1 MEVSVEEESKS
12 ITEIKEEDIAELNQ
26 EDPNENLNLE
36 NLESL
41 KVDRKPNIYQT
52 DQAYQFQ
59 EDKERIDVFI
69 KNYLMKFNMEKS
81 LKVFE
86 QEFYERLSKN
96 EISLDKI
103 GTVPEVYIK
112 SEQIQKQIGNFQKDL
127 DAAKIYSE
135 KANSKFLKLRKAKES
150 EKIRHRRV
158 QQEKQQH
165 IKKIDEMKKIY
176 KEKENAITELNE
188 TKDNKDYLN
197 INRMLKN
204 KSNKIQLPKIVE
216 SKSTRNGLTID
227 NQYTRNNQIKIYIM
241 KPNKSFDINR
251 KNANITNNSN
261 STLEQNS
268 KDNISGLNKK
278 LVELFGYNHKYSN
291 PKNPPMIKFISR
303 LNNLKKILRK
313 KKF

>member
-127 DAAKIYSE
+127 DAAK
-135 KANSKFLKLRKAKES
+135 K
-150 EKIRHRRV
+150 
-158 QQEKQQH
+158 
-165 IKKIDEMKKIY
+165 IKK
-176 KEKENAITELNE
+176 
-188 TKDNKDYLN
+188 
-197 INRMLKN
+197 
-204 KSNKIQLPKIVE
+204 SQ
-216 SKSTRNGLTID
+216 
-227 NQYTRNNQIKIYIM
+227 
-241 KPNKSFDINR
+241 R
-251 KNANITNNSN
+251 K
-261 STLEQNS
+261 
-268 KDNISGLNKK
+268 
-278 LVELFGYNHKYSN
+278 
-291 PKNPPMIKFISR
+291 
-303 LNNLKKILRK
+303 
-313 KKF
+313 